1 MGGFH
6 DYVHLAMCCVP
17 GDDERTVLFLLHCF
31 LCGPNY
37 SASECV
43 MCTFWPDKWVQHSG
57 PVAFLLTLLHTF
69 LFYLE
74 CYLFVCF
81 HTCDW
86 GWNMGWKIQNSAT
99 YVLKKSSNA
108 RNISRLSQVVRE
120 LNIQIARVFPAF
132 LTGRTICIL
141 SSGHINTLHLRHN
154 PLVSSHQAPPCWCC
168 PGFWPPALQHASSV
182 APTATI
188 FPSCFQIELPPIVL
202 K

>member
-1 MGGFH
+1 MIICNSALLEIWRSYLVPNGGLSWLCSPSN
-6 DYVHLAMCCVP
+6 VLCVP

-120 LNIQIARVFPAF
+120 LNIQIAGVFP
-132 LTGRTICIL
+132 G
-141 SSGHINTLHLRHN
+141 
-154 PLVSSHQAPPCWCC
+154 
-168 PGFWPPALQHASSV
+168 
-182 APTATI
+182 I
-188 FPSCFQIELPPIVL
+188 F
-202 K
+202 